1 MRESPMKRKQ
11 DREFEI
17 NVDPIDAFLGAA
29 IIGLVVLLL
38 FQLVP
43 ALSGWL
49 WQLWKLCQV
58 VLTFWKWPIYGWTC
72 AGVVALVGLLL
83 LKARQDS

>member
-1 MRESPMKRKQ
+1 MKRKQ

-17 NVDPIDAFLGAA
+17 NVDLIDAFLGAA
-29 IIGLVVLLL
+29 IIGLVILLL

-43 ALSGWL
+43 SLSGWL
-49 WQLWKLCQV
+49 WQLGKFCRI
-58 VLTFWKWPIYGWTC
+58 VLTFWNWPIYAWTC